1 MSDIHALSGA
11 YAVDAL
17 DDHERHQFEQ
27 HLAACS
33 VCQAEVS
40 GLREALALLPETTPV
55 APPPSLRDRVLAGI
69 GTVRPLPPLPVQE
82 TMPAPVDIRSR
93 RRRFPVG
100 LAAAAAM
107 IAVLGGTAVVTQPW
121 DDSPSQGPGNGTAA
135 DAVLTAADAKEVSV
149 NLGGAKATIVRSV
162 SQRAAV
168 IVTEDMPAAPD
179 GKLYE
184 LWLQRPEGNMVPAG
198 LMPTG
203 SDNTVLLEGDAAE
216 AIGAGITVE
225 PAPDGSNIPTTK
237 PIALFDFE
245 QAT

>member
-17 DDHERHQFEQ
+17 DDTERHDFEQ
-27 HLAACS
+27 HLAGCEAC
-33 VCQAEVS
+33 QTEVA
-40 GLREALALLPETTPV
+40 GLREAATLLPETTSV
-55 APPPSLRDRVLAGI
+55 ALPPSLRDRVLADI
-69 GTVRPLPPLPVQE
+69 ATVRPLPPLPVQE
-82 TMPAPVDIRSR
+82 GLPAPVDIRSR

-107 IAVLGGTAVVTQPW
+107 LAVLGGTAVVTQPW
-121 DDSPSQGPGNGTAA
+121 DENNQSQPQYSLADKVITAA
-135 DAVLTAADAKEVSV
+135 DAERVSLK
-149 NLGGAKATIVRSV
+149 LGEAEATMYRSK
-162 SQRAAV
+162 SQGRAV
-168 IVTEDMPAAPD
+168 IVTEDMPAAPE

-198 LMPTG
+198 LMPEG
-203 SDNTVLLEGDAAE
+203 PDNKYVLEGDAAR
-216 AIGAGITVE
+216 ATAAGITIE
-225 PAPDGSNIPTTK
+225 PAPDGSHVPTTK